1 MPSNKYEYI
10 LRYGNHPYNEED
22 TDMFVATD
30 AAPGS
35 PEKIEIMRR
44 RLELGHP
51 IFHENDRSDYGG
63 LGLFLHRV
71 SEQQDNDE

>member
-1 MPSNKYEYI
+1 MASNKYEYI
-10 LRYGNHPYNEED
+10 LRYGNHQYNEED
-22 TDMFVATD
+22 MNMFVATD

-63 LGLFLHRV
+63 LGLFLKNI
-71 SEQQDNDE
+71 ENEDYE

>member
-1 MPSNKYEYI
+1 MN
-10 LRYGNHPYNEED
+10 
-22 TDMFVATD
+22 MFVATD

-63 LGLFLHRV
+63 LGLFLKNR
-71 SEQQDNDE
+71 ENEDYE